1 MLSGLNTNLYKENRQ
16 PSFTRAVNPLSKPA
30 SSTFVKIFGNATLTK
45 TLDFIKSN
53 IIVEV
58 LGLDL
63 LTMVIPRTIIA
74 AKQNP
79 DYAVETL
86 GREVLPEPFNPLG
99 PTIVSSV
106 MLGAAGLQGVTA
118 GKKTI
123 DNFYDVWKNSGGND
137 FIVNAKDTTG
147 KLNQKSILTEFNKK
161 TLSGIT
167 GELGDTREKNLFKG
181 LSDKRLTRL
190 AEQAAQLTLD
200 NKDKKTT
207 DKAIKKLAERFVK
220 FTGAE
225 NNLTLNLKH
234 KLKTDAVSLFNDMVY
249 IPQKVF
255 AKHAPGAQLEKA
267 VNNLFNF
274 ANKKSIA
281 AMTFSVAGVAVLPF
295 LTNWI
300 TKMRTGSSAYCAYTD
315 FRSMEKSSEEE
326 KKKKDG
332 LWKFKALG
340 LAGIGLIVTATTGG
354 FSRKTGFFGKGGLTN
369 LKNALSLRGPHATL
383 NMLKFI
389 YGTNIAFRI
398 IASRDEE
405 EVKTTALRDYAS
417 FFNWLVLGG
426 VVAKG
431 IAHALDPKG
440 KSFVNI
446 TGPIKG
452 RTPLHTALNWL
463 KNVSQKTNKEVNA
476 MAIHMKLDK
485 NKRMFNKAALNAAT
499 LGGLAW
505 SLLSLGVA
513 MPILN
518 NHMANQARKK
528 QLAQENKASVNCQ
541 KLASLSLKDTFN
553 NGTTD
558 VYADFYARR
567 KRYGQAA

>member
-16 PSFTRAVNPLSKPA
+16 PSFTRTVIPLSKPRP
-30 SSTFVKIFGNATLTK
+30 STFVKVFGNEKLSK

-53 IIVEV
+53 LIIEV

-74 AKQNP
+74 AGQNK
-79 DYAVETL
+79 DYAVETF
-86 GREVLPEPFNPLG
+86 GREILPEPFNPLG

-123 DNFYDVWKNSGGND
+123 DNFYDAWKKSGGNNY
-137 FIVNAKDTTG
+137 IVDAKDAAD
-147 KLNQKSILTEFNKK
+147 KLKQKSVLTEFNKK
-161 TLSGIT
+161 TLSSIT
-167 GELGDTREKNLFKG
+167 GDLGDTREIKG
-181 LSDKRLTRL
+181 LSEKKLNSL
-190 AEQAAQLTLD
+190 AEEAAQLTLD

-220 FTGAE
+220 STGAE
-225 NNLTLNLKH
+225 NNLTLKMKH
-234 KLKTDAVSLFNDMVY
+234 KLNTDAVSLFNDMVH

-255 AKHAPGAQLEKA
+255 TKHAPGTDLDKA

-274 ANKKSIA
+274 VDKKSIA
-281 AMTFSVAGVAVLPF
+281 AMAFSLAGVVALPF
-295 LTNWI
+295 ITNWI
-300 TKMRTGSSAYCAYTD
+300 TKMRTGSDAYCAYAD
-315 FRSMEKSSEEE
+315 FRSIKTSPEEG

-332 LWKFKALG
+332 LWKLKALG
-340 LAGIGLIVTATTGG
+340 VAGMGLIVTATTGG
-354 FSRKTGFFGKGGLTN
+354 FRKTTGFFGKGGLTN
-369 LKNALSLRGPHATL
+369 LKNALSPRGPHATL

-398 IASRDEE
+398 IASRDKE
-405 EVKTTALRDYAS
+405 EVKTTVLRDYAS

-452 RTPLHTALNWL
+452 KTPFHTALNWL
-463 KNVSQKTNKEVNA
+463 KNVSQKTNKEVAA

-505 SLLSLGVA
+505 SLISLGVA
-513 MPILN
+513 MPLLN
-518 NHMANQARKK
+518 NYMANQARKK
-528 QLAQENKASVNCQ
+528 QLAQANRAGFDCQ
-541 KLASLSLKDTFN
+541 KPASLGLKDSLN
-553 NGTTD
+553 SSTTD
-558 VYADFYARR
+558 VYGNFYARR
-567 KRYGQAA
+567 KKYSHV